1 MGMTI
6 KPLEYVIAVVKHGSL
21 SQAAANLYISQP
33 TLSEGLQNLE
43 EELGF
48 PIFQRRRSGPSRTA
62 RTIDAGK
69 TLDG

>member
-6 KPLEYVIAVVKHGSL
+6 KQLEYVIAVVKHGSL

-33 TLSEGLQNLE
+33 TLPEGLQNL

-48 PIFQRRRSGPSRTA
+48 PIFQRRRAGPSRTV